1 MKKYG
6 IIALAIII
14 IAAIVYV
21 TFVIAVIKLAFGLI
35 LLLVAAVFLYFLWHK
50 IKDKAEDIF

>member
-35 LLLVAAVFLYFLWHK
+35 LLLVAAVLLYFLWHK
-50 IKDKAEDIF
+50 IKDKAEDVF